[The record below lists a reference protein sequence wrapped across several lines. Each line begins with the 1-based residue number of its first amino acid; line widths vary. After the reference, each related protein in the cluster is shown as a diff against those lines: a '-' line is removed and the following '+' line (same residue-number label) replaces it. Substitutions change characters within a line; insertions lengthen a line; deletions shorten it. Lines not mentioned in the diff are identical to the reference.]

1 MAKCRAKHLHTSI
14 QVALWW
20 KSLILIACG
29 ANQMRNGESI
39 RRIWNRMDVQKTI
52 KISSNCILSL
62 NSFKTKT
69 FFLPSN
75 C

>member
-29 ANQMRNGESI
+29 ANQME
-39 RRIWNRMDVQKTI
+39 MA
-52 KISSNCILSL
+52 SL
-62 NSFKTKT
+62 LEEFGIAWMFKKPLR
-69 FFLPSN
+69 FLRTAYFP
-75 C
+75 